1 MDNEMKLGGRYVVE
15 TLDQNEYPEDELT
28 MYLNEVS
35 RTNGLRLVS
44 AYPTSSGM
52 LTLIWELEDYDEP
65 ADIEEDV
72 FGDFYEDE
80 DEDGDDGEDDEADAK

>member
-1 MDNEMKLGGRYVVE
+1 MDSEMNLGGRYAVE

-65 ADIEEDV
+65 AEVEEDV
-72 FGDFYEDE
+72 FGDFYEDDEEDSEE
-80 DEDGDDGEDDEADAK
+80 DEDAGEDDK

>member
-1 MDNEMKLGGRYVVE
+1 MDSEMKLGGRYAVE
-15 TLDQNEYPEDELT
+15 TLDQNEYLEDDLT

-80 DEDGDDGEDDEADAK
+80 DENEDDDGNDGDEER